1 MVKKNIQILQ
11 KNKIVLLDSQ
21 YINSDPDDE
30 LIHSDADSN
39 DDFQKELDFGINLV
53 RLEEIFEFM
62 IRY

>member
-1 MVKKNIQILQ
+1 MVKKNIRILQ

-53 RLEEIFEFM
+53 RLEEILSL
-62 IRY
+62 